1 MISQQVDPK
10 KVLYQKFDKE
20 DFGFYLRVFLPF
32 FIFMLAAPIVFAI
45 RILIRGDYDL
55 KSVVSKSLM
64 MLAINFVILAC
75 SVVFMI
81 IFSTITKKRYN
92 KQVDKY
98 GYETLATQLAQPYN
112 AVTYIHP
119 EKYESYVIVTGEF
132 FILARTKII
141 RLNEIRQMR
150 FERTTRGNASRPFN
164 ISNKS
169 PNEITR
175 FIRQVHIID
184 AEGKDASYPVA
195 LPEFEYY
202 DLVNYMAT
210 ILGPNMV
217 YLV

>member
-1 MISQQVDPK
+1 MISQPVDPK
-10 KVLYQKFDKE
+10 KVLTQKFDKE
-20 DFGFYLRVFLPF
+20 DFRFYLRVFLPF
-32 FIFMLAAPIVFAI
+32 LIFMFVFPFFFILRRYAAD
-45 RILIRGDYDL
+45 GDL
-55 KSVVSKSLM
+55 KS
-64 MLAINFVILAC
+64 AISSGLTMFGMN
-75 SVVFMI
+75 FMI
-81 IFSTITKKRYN
+81 LTCCVIFMFVFSTMTKKRYN

-98 GYETLATQLAQPYN
+98 GYDTLANQLAQPYN

-150 FERTTRGNASRPFN
+150 FERTTKGNASRPFN
-164 ISNKS
+164 IANKS
-169 PNEITR
+169 PSEITR
-175 FIRQVHIID
+175 FIRQVHIVD
-184 AEGKDASYPVA
+184 AEGNDNSYPVA

-210 ILGPNMV
+210 ILGQNMV